1 MAVINCIKN
10 NYTNAII
17 PRCYKMGCHLG
28 LNGLNNYVIL
38 KGERICTD
46 RKICDCI
53 IFTSDNYIIIGIVE
67 LKSKTVYAS
76 EIIEKLANG
85 IKTALD
91 ILEEGN
97 DNCMKFEFY
106 PIVLYKSLHPAEYKV
121 ITSRKIKV
129 KGKRY
134 NIIPKKCGISFS
146 TVISG
151 LK

>member
-1 MAVINCIKN
+1 MVVINCIKN
-10 NYTNAII
+10 NYPNAII
-17 PRCYKMGCHLG
+17 PRCYEMGCHLR

-38 KGERICTD
+38 KGERMCKD

-67 LKSKTVYAS
+67 LKSKTVHSS
-76 EIIEKLANG
+76 EIIEKLTNG
-85 IKTALD
+85 LKIALD
-91 ILEEGN
+91 ILEECN
-97 DNCMKFEFY
+97 DKCMMYEFY
-106 PIVLYKSLHPAEYKV
+106 PIVLCKSWHTSEYRIIIKG
-121 ITSRKIKV
+121 KIKI

-146 TVISG
+146 TVISS